1 MINFNVKLAGCNIAI
16 SSLFETTKFFLND
29 YLTEDPPD
37 FSVVITREDIDYDRE
52 FLKNNDN
59 STFSDSYMEKL
70 ALHRK
75 VTEEMINY
83 DTILV
88 HGSAIAMDNKAYIF
102 TARSGTGKSTH
113 SRIWRQQ
120 FGDRAIMVNDDKPFI
135 KVKEGNVTVYGSP
148 WNGKH
153 SLDSNIAVPLKA
165 LCILTRGETNK
176 IDAVSKKEAYPNL
189 IPRVYFS
196 QDISKA
202 SKTLKIFDQL
212 LSNVDLYK
220 LSCNMEPQAA
230 VVSYNA
236 MK

>member
-1 MINFNVKLAGCNIAI
+1 MINFNVKLAECNIAI
-16 SSLFETTKFFLND
+16 SSLFDSTKLFFND

-37 FSVVITREDIDYDRE
+37 FSVTITHEEIEHEREI
-52 FLKNNDN
+52 LKNYDQLKFPDN
-59 STFSDSYMEKL
+59 YMEKL
-70 ALHRK
+70 VLHRK
-75 VTEEMINY
+75 IAEEMLNY
-83 DTILV
+83 DTILI

-113 SRIWRQQ
+113 SRFWREQ
-120 FGDRAIMVNDDKPFI
+120 FGNRAVMVNDDKPFI
-135 KVKEGNVTVYGSP
+135 KIKENNITVYGSP
-148 WNGKH
+148 WSGKH
-153 SLDSNIAVPLKA
+153 KLDNNVAVPLKA
-165 LCILTRGETNK
+165 ICILTRGK
-176 IDAVSKKEAYPNL
+176 INQINTVSKKDAYPNL

-196 QDISKA
+196 SNLNKA

-230 VVSYNA
+230 VISYNA